1 MSRLG
6 KENILNIYSKNAKK
20 SIYYSIRIDLFLI
33 ISLLILIISPLI
45 IKQFIKLN
53 TERKQKILLLSPQFE
68 ELFGEEITEILLQEF
83 SKRDAYLRIQS
94 LKLPEDKET
103 VPDILIFDEGN
114 YSSLIDEGIL
124 AKLKQSENENEKEQ
138 LAVPLVSFMPLLF
151 YNIDILTAAGFDRP
165 PKTRDEFIKYAKA
178 VSDSNEAQLA
188 NTAGAA
194 ISLSPKDKNAVQ
206 RDIFSWIW
214 ASGGDFW
221 QEGDSPVLNVK
232 TISGDITFFG
242 KLYNDKLLAYRI
254 FETTG
259 EQRLED
265 FADGKIA
272 MMIAY
277 TSVIPFLRERMGDN
291 SFGITNIPGSGSA
304 GKYNTGISSIYAG
317 INVNCE
323 YPDEAMDF
331 IAFLEELRPLFCEML
346 KAVPGVVSDIIT
358 ESYIRNDPFYSK
370 SQDIFV
376 SSAIVQGFSGKP
388 SAEEYENAFL
398 EELQIFLRSSRKAED
413 TITAIQS
420 RWDEIFYRIK

>member
-1 MSRLG
+1 MSLPG
-6 KENILNIYSKNAKK
+6 KENILNIYNKNAKK
-20 SIYYSIRIDLFLI
+20 SIYYSVRVDLFLI
-33 ISLLILIISPLI
+33 ISLLILIVSPLI
-45 IKQFIKLN
+45 IKRFVHLN
-53 TERKQKILLLSPQFE
+53 NERKQKVLLLSPQFE
-68 ELFGEEITEILLQEF
+68 ELFGREITETLLQEF
-83 SKRDAYLRIQS
+83 LKRDSYLQIRS
-94 LKLPEDKET
+94 LKLPDDKET
-103 VPDILIFDEGN
+103 VPDIFIFDEGN

-124 AKLKQSENENEKEQ
+124 AKLKSSEKEQ
-138 LAVPLVSFMPLLF
+138 SAIQLVSFIPLLF
-151 YNIDILTAAGFDRP
+151 YNIDILTTAGFDRP

-178 VSDSNEAQLA
+178 VSDSNETQLA

-221 QEGDSPVLNVK
+221 QEGDKPVLNVK
-232 TISGDITFFG
+232 TMTSDIAFLG
-242 KLYNDKLLAYRI
+242 RLYNDRLLAYRI

-277 TSVIPFLRERMGDN
+277 TSAIPFLREKMGDN

-317 INVNCE
+317 VNVNCE
-323 YPDEAMDF
+323 YPDEALDF
-331 IAFLEELRPLFCEML
+331 LAFLEELKPLFCEIL
-346 KAVPGVVSDIIT
+346 EAVPGVASDIIPGN
-358 ESYIRNDPFYSK
+358 YIRNDPFYSK

-376 SSAIVQGFSGKP
+376 SSAIAQGFSGKP
-388 SAEEYENAFL
+388 SADEYENAFL
-398 EELQIFLRSSRKAED
+398 EELQIFFRSTRTAED
-413 TITAIQS
+413 TITAIQQ